1 MEEKSLCVWWT
12 LTDEIEVFLITDF
25 QRMLAL
31 AIYRRKTTFLS
42 KLQHTDNTLLAI
54 VCRNTAPEIA
64 KLPL

>member
-1 MEEKSLCVWWT
+1 
-12 LTDEIEVFLITDF
+12 
-25 QRMLAL
+25 MLAL

-54 VCRNTAPEIA
+54 VCRNTASEIA